1 MIIFFMQNFAL
12 FCELKMKKGAK
23 NHCSS
28 GLYIAIFQ
36 YFETFS
42 LEKDV

>member
-1 MIIFFMQNFAL
+1 
-12 FCELKMKKGAK
+12 MKKGAK

-28 GLYIAIFQ
+28 GFYIANFS
-36 YFETFS
+36 YFATFS